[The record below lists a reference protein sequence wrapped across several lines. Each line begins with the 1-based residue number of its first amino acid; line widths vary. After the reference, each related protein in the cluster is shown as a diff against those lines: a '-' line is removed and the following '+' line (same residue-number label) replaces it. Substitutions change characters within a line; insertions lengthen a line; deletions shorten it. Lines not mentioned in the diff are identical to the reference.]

1 MTYYKTF
8 KRSCTGWDSFAR
20 ARKMTQSTGITL
32 EQARQECDEFNDH
45 RTKAQ
50 IRKGTKMEFESM

>member
-1 MTYYKTF
+1 
-8 KRSCTGWDSFAR
+8 
-20 ARKMTQSTGITL
+20 MTQSTRITL